1 MKSNNHR
8 YRDGND
14 QDVSCNT
21 QPRSRLEHG
30 RSIDARAYFGRN
42 IQIPRFAER
51 RAWED
56 GGEKDA
62 DAGRRHDEDG
72 AKNCPSVPGLAL
84 VEFEEE

>member
-1 MKSNNHR
+1 MKSNNHG

-14 QDVSCNT
+14 QDISCNT
-21 QPRSRLEHG
+21 QSRSRLEHG
-30 RSIDARAYFGRN
+30 RSIDARTDISRD

-51 RAWED
+51 LAWENR
-56 GGEKDA
+56 GEEDA
-62 DAGRRHDEDG
+62 DTGSRHDKDG